1 MQENSDDE
9 TERLASNQE
18 SAMITNLEDDG
29 APNLR
34 MRKTNYRVERQIMD
48 EEHLEVVAQRSE
60 QTEVSIKD
68 KLKENLSCSGP
79 KAKALLF
86 KFVPILR
93 WLPKYPFREWLMGD
107 ICSGFSVGIV
117 QLPQS
122 MAYALLAAVPPVFG
136 LYTSFFPVLM
146 YFIFGTSRHVSVGSF
161 AVLSVMLGTITERL
175 APDEDFQIG
184 FLNNTNGT
192 INIDTEARDLMR
204 VKVAAMVTFLC
215 GIFQILLGAIR
226 FGFVVTYLSDPLV
239 RGYTTGAAV
248 HVLVSQ
254 LKYVFGIP
262 VPRKNGPLALIYTL
276 IDVIYALHLTNIGT
290 LVVSILAMSTMFGV
304 KVINDYFKSKLPIP
318 IPIELIEVVIA
329 TVISANVNLVGKYG
343 IQVVGEIPK
352 GLQAPVA
359 PDFSIASSLLGDAFA
374 LAIVGYGITISLGK
388 IFALK
393 HGYQVDS
400 NQELVALGL
409 SNFVGAFFQC
419 FAVSCSMSRSLV
431 QETTGGN
438 TQLAAAVSCV
448 VMLVI
453 ILEVGALFSQ
463 LPKAVL
469 SAIVIINLKGMFGQF
484 TDICH
489 FWKTNKIDLIV
500 WIVTLIF
507 TVLLGMDLGLVA
519 SIAFA
524 LLTVIFQ
531 TQLPKYSILGQVPK
545 TDIYRDI
552 KQFDE
557 AKEIPGIKIFQS
569 SATMYFAN
577 AELYEEALKQMS
589 GINVSGLISKKKKR
603 ITKLKQ
609 KLKKQEKRDKKKA
622 KKAQKLS
629 ETGTDG
635 PATIIENVGN
645 DNSISIEMDSG
656 LDSTPK
662 VSKKPEEQ
670 SLEALGLQ
678 KPDVHSLIL
687 DFSPV
692 NFVDSV
698 CIKILRNIFRDY
710 KDVEVDVY
718 LAGCHWAIVQ
728 QFEQGEF
735 FGKNISKSQL
745 FTTVHDAVTY
755 CVMKSN
761 PSTDQAL
768 YMNGALML
776 PHSQDQ
782 EQEPTPASAAS
793 TKF

>member
-1 MQENSDDE
+1 
-9 TERLASNQE
+9 
-18 SAMITNLEDDG
+18 MITNLEKEADS
-29 APNLR
+29 NLR
-34 MRKTNYRVERQIMD
+34 MRKSDYRVERQVMD
-48 EEHLEVVAQRSE
+48 EEHLEVVAQR
-60 QTEVSIKD
+60 TEKTKFSFKD
-68 KLKENLSCSGP
+68 KLKENLRCSGP
-79 KAKALLF
+79 KARSLLF
-86 KFVPILR
+86 KLIPILR
-93 WLPKYPFREWLMGD
+93 WLPRYSVQEWLLGD
-107 ICSGFSVGIV
+107 ICSGLSVGIV

-136 LYTSFFPVLM
+136 LYTSFYPVLI

-161 AVLSVMLGTITERL
+161 AVLSVMLGTITERI
-175 APDEDFQIG
+175 APDDNFMIISQ
-184 FLNNTNGT
+184 NDTNGT
-192 INIDTEARDLMR
+192 VVIDIVARDLMR
-204 VKVAAMVTFLC
+204 VKAATMVTFIC
-215 GIFQILLGAIR
+215 GIFQILLGLIR

-254 LKYVFGIP
+254 LKYVFGIA
-262 VPRKNGPLALIYTL
+262 VPRKNGPLSLIYTV
-276 IDVIYALHLTNIGT
+276 IDVIKALHLTNIGT
-290 LVVSILAMSTMFGV
+290 LVVSIIAMSTMFAV
-304 KVINDYFKSKLPIP
+304 KVINDHLKSKLPIP
-318 IPIELIEVVIA
+318 IPIELIEVIIA
-329 TVISANVNLVGKYG
+329 TVVSSNVNLTGKYG
-343 IQVVGEIPK
+343 IEAVGHIPK
-352 GLQAPVA
+352 GLQAPVV
-359 PDFSIASSLLGDAFA
+359 PDFSLATSLIGDAFA

-400 NQELVALGL
+400 NQELIALGL
-409 SNFVGAFFQC
+409 SNLVGGFFQC

-448 VMLVI
+448 VILVI
-453 ILEVGALFSQ
+453 ILEVGALFSH

-469 SAIVIINLKGMFGQF
+469 ASIVIINLKGMFEQV

-489 FWKTNKIDLIV
+489 FWRTNKIDLIV

-507 TVLLGMDLGLVA
+507 TVLLGMDFGLAA

-545 TDIYRDI
+545 TDIYRDV

-569 SATMYFAN
+569 SATIYFAN

-589 GINVSGLISKKKKR
+589 ETNISRLLLKKKKR

-609 KLKKQEKRDKKKA
+609 KLKKQEKRDKKNARKE
-622 KKAQKLS
+622 QKRRKDLES
-629 ETGTDG
+629 GTDG
-635 PATIIENVGN
+635 PATITETIGS
-645 DNSISIEMDSG
+645 DSLEMDSG
-656 LDSTPK
+656 LDSPSK
-662 VSKKPEEQ
+662 VSQKPEEL
-670 SLEALGLQ
+670 SLESLGLQ

-698 CIKILRNIFRDY
+698 CIKILRNIFRDF
-710 KDVEVDVY
+710 KEVEIDVY
-718 LAGCHWAIVQ
+718 LSGCHWAIVQ
-728 QFEQGEF
+728 QFEQGGF

-745 FTTVHDAVTY
+745 FTTVHDAVMY
-755 CVMKSN
+755 CKIKHN

-768 YMNGALML
+768 YMNGTPAL
-776 PHSQDQ
+776 PPTQDQ
-782 EQEPTPASAAS
+782 EEEPTHVSAAN

>member
-1 MQENSDDE
+1 
-9 TERLASNQE
+9 
-18 SAMITNLEDDG
+18 MITNLEDEG
-29 APNLR
+29 ASNLR
-34 MRKTNYRVERQIMD
+34 MRKSNYHVDRQVMD
-48 EEHLEVVAQRSE
+48 EAHLEVVAQRSE
-60 QTEVSIKD
+60 RAAVSIKD
-68 KLKENLSCSGP
+68 KLKENLRCSGP
-79 KAKALLF
+79 KAKSFLF
-86 KFVPILR
+86 KLIPILR
-93 WLPKYPFREWLMGD
+93 WLPKYPFREWLIGD

-136 LYTSFFPVLM
+136 LYTSFFPVLI

-175 APDEDFQIG
+175 APDDDFLISSV
-184 FLNNTNGT
+184 NDTNGT
-192 INIDTEARDLMR
+192 VTIDAEARDLMR

-215 GIFQILLGAIR
+215 GIFQILLGMIQ

-254 LKYVFGIP
+254 LKYVFGIN
-262 VPRKNGPLALIYTL
+262 VPRKNGPLALIYTF
-276 IDVIYALHLTNIGT
+276 IDVIKALHLTSIGT
-290 LVVSILAMSTMFGV
+290 LVVSIIAMSTMFAV
-304 KVINDYFKSKLPIP
+304 KIINDYFKSKLPVP

-329 TVISANVNLVGKYG
+329 TVISSNVNLVGKYG
-343 IQVVGEIPK
+343 VEVVGQIPK
-352 GLQAPVA
+352 GLRAPVV

-400 NQELVALGL
+400 NQELIALGL
-409 SNFVGAFFQC
+409 SNFVGAFFRC

-438 TQLAAAVSCV
+438 TQLAAAVSCIV
-448 VMLVI
+448 ILVI

-469 SAIVIINLKGMFGQF
+469 ASIVIINLKGMFGQV

-489 FWKTNKIDLIV
+489 FWRTNKIDLLV
-500 WIVTLIF
+500 WIVTLIL

-524 LLTVIFQ
+524 LLMVIFQ

-545 TDIYRDI
+545 TDIYRDV

-569 SATMYFAN
+569 SATVYFAN
-577 AELYEEALKQMS
+577 AELYEEALKQMA
-589 GINVSGLISKKKKR
+589 GINVTGLISKKKKR

-609 KLKKQEKRDKKKA
+609 KLKKQEKREKKKA
-622 KKAQKLS
+622 KKEQKKLKDLES
-629 ETGTDG
+629 GTDG
-635 PATIIENVGN
+635 LATISESIGN
-645 DNSISIEMDSG
+645 DDFVNLEMDSG
-656 LDSTPK
+656 LDPSSK

-670 SLEALGLQ
+670 SLESLGLQ

-710 KDVEVDVY
+710 RDVEVDVY
-718 LAGCHWAIVQ
+718 LSGCHWAIVQ

-745 FTTVHDAVTY
+745 FTTVHDAVMY
-755 CVMKSN
+755 CIMKNN
-761 PSTDQAL
+761 PATDQAL
-768 YMNGALML
+768 YMNGTPAL
-776 PHSQDQ
+776 PSSEDQ
-782 EQEPTPASAAS
+782 EPESTPTGAVN